1 MLDIIPQIKTAI
13 VLMVIGL
20 LLASVT
26 TVFILISFPESN
38 EMTIAQIGL
47 LIGELFL
54 PIPIY
59 LWARRSKTDL
69 KQFFRLNPVSKVSL
83 LAAVPL
89 SLGLTILTDEMDRIA
104 QMVLPAPGEFAKI
117 QEMMRISG
125 PFSAFFIIGV
135 VVLIAPLVEELIFRG
150 FFQRILEY
158 RFRDITKAVL
168 YSALAFA
175 LIHFNPWWVVQIY
188 IIGVFLGY
196 VAWRTNSIW
205 VSFVIHAINNGIAVW
220 FTHQSVDSLRW
231 YEWRG
236 HVSPF
241 VLFSG
246 AILLFVGIRWFI
258 RVTPVVDKNSAAVMI
273 ENLSGVPPKSSD

>member
-26 TVFILISFPESN
+26 TVIILISFPESN

-59 LWARRSKTDL
+59 LWARRNKTDL
-69 KQFFRLNPVSKVSL
+69 KQLFRLNPVSKVSL
-83 LAAVPL
+83 LAVVPL

-104 QMVLPAPGEFAKI
+104 QMVLPALSEFTKI
-117 QEMMRISG
+117 QEMMTISG
-125 PFSAFFIIGV
+125 PFSAFIIIGV

-150 FFQRILEY
+150 FLQRVLEY

-168 YSALAFA
+168 YSAFAFA
-175 LIHFNPWWVVQIY
+175 FIHFNPWWVVQIY

-205 VSFVIHAINNGIAVW
+205 TSFVIHAINNGIAVW
-220 FTHQSVDSLRW
+220 FTHQSADALHW

-236 HVSPF
+236 HVSP
-241 VLFSG
+241 VILFLG
-246 AILLFVGIRWFI
+246 AFLLFVGIRWFI

-273 ENLSGVPPKSSD
+273 ENLPSVPSKSSD